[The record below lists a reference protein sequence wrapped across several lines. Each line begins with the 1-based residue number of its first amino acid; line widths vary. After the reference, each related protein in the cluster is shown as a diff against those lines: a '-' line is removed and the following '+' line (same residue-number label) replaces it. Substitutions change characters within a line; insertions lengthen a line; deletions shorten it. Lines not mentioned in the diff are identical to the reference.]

1 MVAITAGEMIPLLDD
16 NGSGQ
21 YIRGRNS
28 ALDIRIGL
36 LGMMALNSSAD
47 GFTPRVGVV
56 PSHPAALKVL
66 PQDTPDQTV
75 KIVHGRSFVTRSGQG
90 AYILSNAST
99 QTVAMP
105 AASAVNP
112 RYDIVCIAA
121 YDKGAFG
128 GDAAHGPEFVVVS
141 GTPAGSP
148 SVPAT
153 PTDMLKLSD
162 VFRGT
167 NDNTIST
174 SDITDKRV
182 STVVG
187 GQIRTFFGGDATG
200 GTGVPGE
207 IRLNGVTNLVEIA
220 DATGTFQVFGAPLGT
235 AEIGG
240 EYKAAALQALT
251 TGLNKLTFGTTVKA
265 AAGITWNGTNQFTV
279 VTPGWYGMSASLYMP
294 GSSSMNC
301 LIGTASASLNSGVHV
316 HGNFSS
322 TGLSAACGGSRFLTA
337 GTTICAYS
345 YLNSAGANTSFSTE
359 PAEFQV
365 WKGRS

>member
-1 MVAITAGEMIPLLDD
+1 MVAITTGDQFPLLDD

-21 YIRGRNS
+21 YIKGRNN
-28 ALDIRIGL
+28 AKDIRDGLVGAIGL
-36 LGMMALNSSAD
+36 TSGDSFN
-47 GFTPRVGVV
+47 PRVGVF
-56 PSHPAALKVL
+56 PEFANALL
-66 PQDTPDQTV
+66 PQAQGTPDQTV
-75 KIVHGRSFVTRSGQG
+75 AINPGRAIVTRAGQG
-90 AYILSNAST
+90 GYILTSAAPQNVS
-99 QTVAMP
+99 MP

-112 RYDIVCIAA
+112 RYDIVCLAA
-121 YDKGAFG
+121 YDKGPFA
-128 GDAAHGPEFVVVS
+128 GDASHGPEFVVVS

-153 PTDMLKLSD
+153 PTDMLKLAD

-167 NDNTIST
+167 NDNTIS
-174 SDITDKRV
+174 SGDITDKRV
-182 STVVG
+182 STIIG
-187 GQIRTFFGGDATG
+187 GQLRVPFGGDTAP
-200 GTGVPGE
+200 GTGRPGE
-207 IRLNGVTNLVEIA
+207 IRINAAGQVQVA
-220 DATGTFQVFGAPLGT
+220 DSAGNFWDFGAQLGT
-235 AEIGG
+235 VEVGG
-240 EYKAAALQALT
+240 EYKASALQALV
-251 TGLNKLTFGTTVKA
+251 TGLNKLTFGATVKA

-279 VTPGWYGMSASLYMP
+279 VTSGWYGMSASLYMP

-301 LIGTASASLNSGVHV
+301 LIGTAAATLNSGVHV

-322 TGLSAACGGSRFLTA
+322 TGLSAACAGSRYLTA